1 MGVQGPGPSLGL
13 PTLRLGF
20 RRTEG
25 HDVVPQYR
33 LTICSFAHFHN
44 NAFAFNT
51 LLKSPKH
58 HLIFLQRQLERLWQL
73 CCTRTRGILWWW
85 RGTRQEWQCWATWAR
100 EGQEEGGEGQVWQKG
115 WKQRGWQRWSA
126 SWWRRRRGWICRR
139 RSRGWL
145 ESAEKGESA
154 TQGLH
159 TQIYSQFYWSSP
171 LSHHLLMIMSSKGRI
186 SEKADGS
193 GRGNHAW
200 GVEEGWGG
208 QVLEVMIHSDY
219 DWKVN
224 STGCIVHLHS

>member
-139 RSRGWL
+139 RSREWM
-145 ESAEKGESA
+145 ESAEKGENA

-159 TQIYSQFYWSSP
+159 TGCDTNLFTILLIITTETSP
-171 LSHHLLMIMSSKGRI
+171 PNDHEFKREDLGKSWWQWPRQSRLR
-186 SEKADGS
+186 S
-193 GRGNHAW
+193 GRRMRRPSAW
-200 GVEEGWGG
+200 GDDPFRLWLKGE
-208 QVLEVMIHSDY
+208 
-219 DWKVN
+219 
-224 STGCIVHLHS
+224 